1 MLLASII
8 IFFSLLAL
16 GLLVLLDRYDGAL
29 LKAQIARRNTQAQK
43 VNYYD
48 AFTDRRQNSEGM
60 PPAGNEDRRKAAA

>member
-16 GLLVLLDRYDGAL
+16 GLLVLLDRYDGAI
-29 LKAQIARRNTQAQK
+29 LKAQIARRNAQAQK

-48 AFTDRRQNSEGM
+48 AFTERRLDSEGA
-60 PPAGNEDRRKAAA
+60 PPAGKADRRKVAA